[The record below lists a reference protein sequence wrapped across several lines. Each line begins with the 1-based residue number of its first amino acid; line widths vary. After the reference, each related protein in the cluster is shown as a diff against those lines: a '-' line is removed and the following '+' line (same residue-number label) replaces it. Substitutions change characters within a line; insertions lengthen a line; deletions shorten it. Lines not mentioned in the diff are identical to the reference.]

1 MVRANAVKE
10 KLAAGE
16 RVFGCFIPLSSPEI
30 VEIIALA
37 GFDFALLDSEHGPL
51 NAETT
56 YRLMLA
62 AEARGI
68 EPFVRV
74 GERDKQ
80 TVLKFLDAGATGIMT
95 PQVNTAAEAQI
106 AISGTKFA
114 TVGSR
119 GLAGM
124 RTFDFGMNGTLDT
137 FVEPL
142 NDRVLNMIQFENQ
155 HTLSELDAMLAL
167 PGLDVLFIGPSD
179 LAQSL
184 GLPGQPNHP
193 DVTAVADQVI
203 ARCKEAGIKT
213 GTVAYTPA
221 LLEGVIE
228 RGFDMIVASVT
239 TFLASSA
246 QAYMRHA
253 QESMNAA
260 NDKAAQ

>member
-1 MVRANAVKE
+1 MVRTNSVKE

-16 RVFGCFIPLSSPEI
+16 RVFGCFIQMSSPEV

-51 NAETT
+51 SAETT
-56 YRLMLA
+56 YRLILA

-74 GERDKQ
+74 GERDRQ

-95 PQVNTAAEAQI
+95 PQVNSAEEARLAI
-106 AISGTKFA
+106 AGTKFA
-114 TVGSR
+114 TTGNR

-124 RTFDFGMNGTLDT
+124 RTFDFGMNGPLDG
-137 FVEPL
+137 FVGPL
-142 NDRVLNMIQFENQ
+142 NDRVLNMIQFE
-155 HTLSELDAMLAL
+155 HKDTLSELDAILAL
-167 PGLDVLFIGPSD
+167 PGLDVLFVGPSD
-179 LAQSL
+179 LAQSI

-193 DVTAVADQVI
+193 DVTAIADQVI

-221 LLEGVIE
+221 LLQNCID
-228 RGFDMIVASVT
+228 RGFDMIVASAT
-239 TFLASSA
+239 TFMASSA
-246 QAYMRHA
+246 ITWMSDAKTGPGIPA
-253 QESMNAA
+253 
-260 NDKAAQ
+260 D

>member
-1 MVRANAVKE
+1 MVRTNSVKE

-16 RVFGCFIPLSSPEI
+16 RVFGCFIQTGSPEV

-51 NAETT
+51 SAETT
-56 YRLMLA
+56 YRLILA
-62 AEARGI
+62 AETRGI

-95 PQVNTAAEAQI
+95 PQVDTAEAARI
-106 AISGTKFA
+106 AIAGTKFA
-114 TVGSR
+114 TAGNR

-124 RTFDFGMNGTLDT
+124 RTFDFGMNGSLDS
-137 FVEPL
+137 FVVPL
-142 NDRVLNMIQFENQ
+142 NDRVLNMIQFE
-155 HTLSELDAMLAL
+155 HKDTLAELDEMLTL

-179 LAQSL
+179 LAQSI

-193 DVTAVADQVI
+193 EVTAIADQVI
-203 ARCKEAGIKT
+203 AKCKSIGVKT

-221 LLEGVIE
+221 LLQNCID
-228 RGFDMIVASVT
+228 RGFDMIVASANS
-239 TFLASSA
+239 FLASSA
-246 QAYMRHA
+246 ITWMSAIDTA
-253 QESMNAA
+253 SGE
-260 NDKAAQ
+260 

>member
-1 MVRANAVKE
+1 MVRTNAVKE

-16 RVFGCFIPLSSPEI
+16 KVFGCFIPLSSPEV

-51 NAETT
+51 TAETA
-56 YRLMLA
+56 YRLILA

-74 GERDKQ
+74 GEHDKQ
-80 TVLKFLDAGATGIMT
+80 TVLKFLAAGASGIMT
-95 PQVNTAAEAQI
+95 PQVNTAAEAEK
-106 AISGTKFA
+106 AILGTKFA
-114 TVGSR
+114 TIGTR

-124 RTFDFGMNGTLDT
+124 RTFDFGMNDTLDT

-142 NDRVLNMIQFENQ
+142 NNRVLNMIQFE
-155 HTLSELDAMLAL
+155 HKDTFKELDAMLAL

-193 DVTAVADQVI
+193 DVTALADKVI
-203 ARCKEAGIKT
+203 EKCKNAGVKT
-213 GTVAYTPA
+213 GTVAYSPA
-221 LLEGVIE
+221 LVEQVID
-228 RGFDMIVASVT
+228 RGFDMIVASAT
-239 TFLASSA
+239 TFLASAAKAWISA
-246 QAYMRHA
+246 G
-253 QESMNAA
+253 SSAA
-260 NDKAAQ
+260 S

>member
-1 MVRANAVKE
+1 MVRTNTVKE

-16 RVFGCFIPLSSPEI
+16 KVFGCFIPLSSPEV

-37 GFDFALLDSEHGPL
+37 GFDFALLDTEHGPL
-51 NAETT
+51 TAETA
-56 YRLMLA
+56 YRLILA

-95 PQVNTAAEAQI
+95 PQVNTAEEAER
-106 AISGTKFA
+106 AILGTKFA
-114 TVGSR
+114 TVGNR

-124 RTFDFGMNGTLDT
+124 RTFDFGMNDTLDT

-142 NDRVLNMIQFENQ
+142 NNRVLNMIQFE
-155 HTLSELDAMLAL
+155 HKDTLAELDAMLAL
-167 PGLDVLFIGPSD
+167 PGLDVLFVGPSD

-193 DVTAVADQVI
+193 DVTAVADEVV
-203 ARCKEAGIKT
+203 ARCKAAGVRT
-213 GTVAYTPA
+213 GTVAYTPVIV
-221 LLEGVIE
+221 EQVIE
-228 RGFDMIVASVT
+228 RGFDMIVASAT

-246 QAYMRHA
+246 KAWMQTG
-253 QESMNAA
+253 
-260 NDKAAQ
+260 KAALD

>member
-1 MVRANAVKE
+1 MVRTNAVKE

-16 RVFGCFIPLSSPEI
+16 RVYGCFIQTSSPEL

-56 YRLMLA
+56 YRLILA

-95 PQVNTAAEAQI
+95 PQVGTADEAEA
-106 AISGTKFA
+106 AILGTKFA
-114 TVGSR
+114 TIGNR

-124 RTFDFGMNGTLDT
+124 RTFDFGMNGALST

-142 NDRVLNMIQFENQ
+142 NHRTLNMIQFE
-155 HTLSELDAMLAL
+155 HVDTLNELDAILAL
-167 PGLDVLFIGPSD
+167 PGLDVLFVGPSD

-184 GLPGQPNHP
+184 GYPGEPGHP
-193 DVTAVADQVI
+193 DVTAVADEVV
-203 ARCKEAGIKT
+203 ARAQAAGIKT
-213 GTVAYTPA
+213 GTVAYTPQIM
-221 LLEGVIE
+221 ESVIA
-228 RGFDMIVASVT
+228 RGFDMIVASAN
-239 TFLASSA
+239 TFLAASA
-246 QAYMRHA
+246 LTYMGA
-253 QESMNAA
+253 VKKASGES
-260 NDKAAQ
+260 

>member
-1 MVRANAVKE
+1 MVRTNAVKE
-10 KLAAGE
+10 KLANGE
-16 RVFGCFIPLSSPEI
+16 RVFGCFIPLSSPEV

-51 NAETT
+51 SAETA
-56 YRLMLA
+56 YRLFLA

-68 EPFVRV
+68 EPFMRV
-74 GERDKQ
+74 GEHDKQ
-80 TVLKFLDAGATGIMT
+80 TVLKYLDAGATGIMT
-95 PQVNTAAEAQI
+95 PQVNTAAAAKT
-106 AISGTKFA
+106 AIEGTKFA
-114 TVGSR
+114 NVGTR

-142 NDRVLNMIQFENQ
+142 NNRTMNLIQFE
-155 HTLSELDAMLAL
+155 HKDTFKELDEMLAL

-193 DVTAVADQVI
+193 DVTALADDVI
-203 ARCKEAGIKT
+203 AKCKNVGVKT

-221 LLEGVIE
+221 LVENVID
-228 RGFDMIVASVT
+228 RGFDMIVASAT

-246 QAYMRHA
+246 KGWMQSAREV
-253 QESMNAA
+253 Q
-260 NDKAAQ
+260 

>member
-1 MVRANAVKE
+1 MVRTNAVKE
-10 KLAAGE
+10 KLAKGE
-16 RVFGCFIPLSSPEI
+16 RVFGCFIQQNSPEV

-51 NAETT
+51 SAETA
-56 YRLMLA
+56 YRLILA

-68 EPFVRV
+68 EPFMRV
-74 GERDKQ
+74 GEHDKQ

-95 PQVNTAAEAQI
+95 PQVNTAEEAKT
-106 AISGTKFA
+106 AILGTKFA
-114 TVGSR
+114 TVGTR

-124 RTFDFGMNGTLDT
+124 RTFDFGMNDTLDT

-142 NDRVLNMIQFENQ
+142 NDRVMNLIQFEHKDAFN
-155 HTLSELDAMLAL
+155 ELDQMLAL

-193 DVTAVADQVI
+193 DVTALADEVI
-203 ARCKEAGIKT
+203 AKCKNAGVKT

-221 LLEGVIE
+221 LVEQVLE
-228 RGFDMIVASVT
+228 RGFDMVVASAT
-239 TFLASSA
+239 TFLAASA
-246 QAYMRHA
+246 KGWMQSARDA
-253 QESMNAA
+253 
-260 NDKAAQ
+260 

>member
-1 MVRANAVKE
+1 MLRANAVKE
-10 KLAAGE
+10 KLASGE
-16 RVFGCFIPLSSPEI
+16 RVFGCFIPLSSPEV

-51 NAETT
+51 TAETA
-56 YRLMLA
+56 YRLILA

-80 TVLKFLDAGATGIMT
+80 TVLKFLDAGASGIMT
-95 PQVNTAAEAQI
+95 PQVGSAKEAEN
-106 AISGTKFA
+106 AILGTKFA
-114 TVGSR
+114 TMGTR

-124 RTFDFGMNGTLDT
+124 RTFNFGMTDTLDT

-142 NDRVLNMIQFENQ
+142 NNNILNMIQFE
-155 HTLSELDAMLAL
+155 HTDTMAELDAMLAL

-193 DVTAVADQVI
+193 DVTALADEVVAK
-203 ARCKEAGIKT
+203 CKASGIKV

-221 LLEGVIE
+221 LVESVIE
-228 RGFDMIVASVT
+228 RGFDMIVGSAT

-246 QAYMRHA
+246 KMWVETGR
-253 QESMNAA
+253 S
-260 NDKAAQ
+260 KS

>member
-1 MVRANAVKE
+1 MYTMVRTNAVKE
-10 KLAAGE
+10 KLASGE
-16 RVFGCFIPLSSPEI
+16 RVFGCFIPLSSPEV

-51 NAETT
+51 TAETA
-56 YRLMLA
+56 YRLILA

-68 EPFVRV
+68 EPFMRV
-74 GERDKQ
+74 GEHDKQ

-95 PQVNTAAEAQI
+95 PQVNSVAAAEQ
-106 AISGTKFA
+106 AILGTKFA
-114 TVGSR
+114 TTGTR

-124 RTFDFGMNGTLDT
+124 RTFDFGMNDTLDT

-142 NDRVLNMIQFENQ
+142 NNRVMNLIQFEHKDTIGQ
-155 HTLSELDAMLAL
+155 LDEMLAL

-193 DVTAVADQVI
+193 DVTALADKVVAK
-203 ARCKEAGIKT
+203 CKNAGIKT

-221 LLEGVIE
+221 LVEQVID
-228 RGFDMIVASVT
+228 RGFDMIVASAT
-239 TFLASSA
+239 TFLAGSA
-246 QAYMRHA
+246 KGWMDTAKMAR
-253 QESMNAA
+253 
-260 NDKAAQ
+260 

>member
-1 MVRANAVKE
+1 MVRTNAVKE

-16 RVFGCFIPLSSPEI
+16 KVFGCFIPLSSPEV

-51 NAETT
+51 SAETA
-56 YRLMLA
+56 YRLILA

-74 GERDKQ
+74 GEHDKQ
-80 TVLKFLDAGATGIMT
+80 TVLKFLDAGASGIMT
-95 PQVNTAAEAQI
+95 PQVNTAAEAER
-106 AISGTKFA
+106 AIQGTKFA
-114 TVGSR
+114 TIGTR

-124 RTFDFGMNGTLDT
+124 RTFDFGMNDTLDT
-137 FVEPL
+137 FVKPL
-142 NDRVLNMIQFENQ
+142 NDRVMNVIQFEHKDTFN
-155 HTLSELDAMLAL
+155 ELDAMLAL

-193 DVTAVADQVI
+193 DVTALADKVI
-203 ARCKEAGIKT
+203 EKCKNARVKT

-221 LLEGVIE
+221 LVESVID
-228 RGFDMIVASVT
+228 RGFDMIVASAT

-246 QAYMRHA
+246 KAWMSAGKQAA
-253 QESMNAA
+253 E
-260 NDKAAQ
+260 

>member
-1 MVRANAVKE
+1 MVRTNAVKE
-10 KLAAGE
+10 KLASGE
-16 RVFGCFIPLSSPEI
+16 RVFGCFIPLSSPEV

-37 GFDFALLDSEHGPL
+37 GFDFALLDNEHGPL
-51 NAETT
+51 SAETA
-56 YRLMLA
+56 YRLILA

-74 GERDKQ
+74 GEHDKQ
-80 TVLKFLDAGATGIMT
+80 TVLKFLDAGASGIMT
-95 PQVNTAAEAQI
+95 PQVNSAADAER
-106 AISGTKFA
+106 AILGTKFA
-114 TVGSR
+114 TVGHR

-124 RTFDFGMNGTLDT
+124 RTFDFGMNDTLDT

-142 NDRVLNMIQFENQ
+142 NDRTLNMIQFE
-155 HTLSELDAMLAL
+155 HKDTLAELDAMLAV

-193 DVTAVADQVI
+193 DVTALADTVVE
-203 ARCKEAGIKT
+203 RCKAAGVKT

-221 LLEGVIE
+221 LVEQVIE
-228 RGFDMIVASVT
+228 RGFDMIVGSAT

-246 QAYMRHA
+246 KAYMHA
-253 QESMNAA
+253 AHGGGQ
-260 NDKAAQ
+260 

>member
-1 MVRANAVKE
+1 MIRTNAVKG
-10 KLAAGE
+10 KLASGE
-16 RVFGCFIPLSSPEI
+16 KVFGCFIPLSSPEV

-51 NAETT
+51 TAETA
-56 YRLMLA
+56 YRLILA

-74 GERDKQ
+74 GEHDKQ
-80 TVLKFLDAGATGIMT
+80 TVLKFLDAGASGIMT
-95 PQVNTAAEAQI
+95 PQVGSAAEAEK
-106 AISGTKFA
+106 AILGTKFA
-114 TVGSR
+114 NIGTR

-124 RTFDFGMNGTLDT
+124 RTFDFGMNDTLDT

-142 NDRVLNMIQFENQ
+142 NERVLNMIQFE
-155 HTLSELDAMLAL
+155 HKDAFDELDEMLTL

-193 DVTAVADQVI
+193 DVTALADKVI
-203 ARCKEAGIKT
+203 AKCKKAGVRT
-213 GTVAYTPA
+213 GTVAYTPT
-221 LLEGVIE
+221 LVQQVID
-228 RGFDMIVASVT
+228 RGFDMIVASAT

-246 QAYMRHA
+246 KAWLHA
-253 QESMNAA
+253 GKEVAE
-260 NDKAAQ
+260 

>member
-1 MVRANAVKE
+1 MIRTNAVKE

-16 RVFGCFIPLSSPEI
+16 KVFGCFIPLSSPEV

-51 NAETT
+51 TAETA
-56 YRLMLA
+56 YRLILA

-74 GERDKQ
+74 GEHDKQ
-80 TVLKFLDAGATGIMT
+80 TVLKFLDAGASGIMT
-95 PQVNTAAEAQI
+95 PQVGSAADAEK
-106 AISGTKFA
+106 AILGTKFS
-114 TVGSR
+114 TIGTR

-124 RTFDFGMNGTLDT
+124 RTFDFGMNETLDT

-142 NDRVLNMIQFENQ
+142 NDRVLNMIQFE
-155 HTLSELDAMLAL
+155 HKDTLEELDAMLAL

-193 DVTAVADQVI
+193 DVTAMANTVVEKC
-203 ARCKEAGIKT
+203 RNAGVKT

-221 LLEGVIE
+221 LLEQVLD
-228 RGFDMIVASVT
+228 RGFDMVVASAT
-239 TFLASSA
+239 TFLAASA
-246 QAYMRHA
+246 KAWIQAGKSA
-253 QESMNAA
+253 T
-260 NDKAAQ
+260 